1 MNRCYARR
9 HKRRRSLAARWYL
22 VALLCL
28 YPFCVAARDPA
39 TLYMMECQGCHLAD
53 GIGGLNSV
61 PTLRNSVARF
71 LTVPGGRE
79 YLVQVPGVALSSLS
93 DPDTTAVLNW
103 MLRKF
108 GPVELAVQYAP
119 YTVAEVTRLRK
130 NPLTEIAHNRAALL
144 QQMEPERTTRQ

>member
-1 MNRCYARR
+1 MGPYSGLLN
-9 HKRRRSLAARWYL
+9 RRRWIIALRYFLALSCLFPSYLAAK
-22 VALLCL
+22 
-28 YPFCVAARDPA
+28 DPA

-61 PTLRNSVARF
+61 PMLRNSVARF

-108 GPVELAVQYAP
+108 GPLELAVQYAP
-119 YTVAEVTRLRK
+119 YTVAEVTRLRRD
-130 NPLTEIAHNRAALL
+130 PLTEIAHNRAALL
-144 QQMEPERTTRQ
+144 QQMQPERTTRQ